1 MKINKNVAN
10 AYTYYE
16 KYNKQLIMKNII
28 NKTMYSVQEL
38 HIFS

>member
-16 KYNKQLIMKNII
+16 KYNKQLTMKNVI
-28 NKTMYSVQEL
+28 NNTMYCVQEL
-38 HIFS
+38 DIFS